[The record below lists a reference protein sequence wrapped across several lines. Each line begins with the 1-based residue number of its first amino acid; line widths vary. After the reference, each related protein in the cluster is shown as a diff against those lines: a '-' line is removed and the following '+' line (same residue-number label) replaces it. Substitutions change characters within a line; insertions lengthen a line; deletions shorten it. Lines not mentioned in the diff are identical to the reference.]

1 MDNKVKDMLDH
12 ARADAQELHGKIS
25 DAAAK
30 RDGAIKA
37 DVEAAAQ
44 KAKAV
49 TEFVKGSI
57 GAQNAATKDAP

>member
-12 ARADAQELHGKIS
+12 VRADAQELHEKIS

-30 RDGAIKA
+30 RNGAVKA

-49 TEFVKGSI
+49 TEFIKGSI
-57 GAQNAATKDAP
+57 GAQNEATKDAP